1 MGTSRKIA
9 IIGNGSWATA
19 LAKILVE
26 NNGKIYWFIRKE
38 KTIQYIK
45 DFHHNPKY
53 LSSVEFDVDKINF
66 NSDINQIIS
75 NSDILI
81 FAKPSAFLEIILENL
96 TESLED
102 KIVVSAIKGL
112 IPVDDLSISQYFNKK
127 HKVNYTNLAVIA
139 GPSHAEE
146 IALERLSY
154 LTIASENNSVSTEL
168 SQILQNRYVKTIQS
182 IDILGVEY
190 SAILKNIYAIATG
203 IAKGLGYGDN
213 FQAVLVSNAQ
223 KEIKRFLVNM
233 NHFTREDCDSV
244 YLGDLLVTA
253 YSQFSRNRHF
263 GTMVGQGYSVKSI
276 QLEMDLVAEGFFAT
290 KGIFELNKQ
299 LKLNLPIVDMVYHIL
314 YNKKNPSTEL
324 KKLSNILQ

>member
-1 MGTSRKIA
+1 MTNSKRIA

-19 LAKILVE
+19 LAKILIG
-26 NNGKIYWFIRKE
+26 NINHINWFIRKE

-53 LSSVEFDVDKINF
+53 LSSVEFDVKKIHF
-66 NSDINQIIS
+66 FSDINEIIQE
-75 NSDILI
+75 SDILI

-96 TESLED
+96 CVPLNN

-112 IPVDDLSISQYFNKK
+112 IPVEDLSISQYFNQK
-127 HKVNYTNLAVIA
+127 HQIDYNQLAVIS

-154 LTIASENNSVSTEL
+154 LTIASENNVITKEL
-168 SQILQNRYVKTIQS
+168 ANLFQNRYVNTIQS
-182 IDILGVEY
+182 KDILGVEF
-190 SAILKNIYAIATG
+190 SAVLKNIFAIAAG

-223 KEIKRFLVNM
+223 KEIKRFLLNM
-233 NHFTREDCDSV
+233 NHYTREDCNSV

-263 GTMVGQGYSVKSI
+263 GTMIGQGYSVKSI

-290 KGIFELNKQ
+290 KGIHELNKKI
-299 LKLNLPIVDMVYHIL
+299 KLDLPIVETVYHIL
-314 YNKKNPSTEL
+314 YKKKSPETQL
-324 KKLSNILQ
+324 KKLSTILQ